1 MTNLT
6 TLLLNTGI
14 VDAMPTLLAQT
25 SSYPS
30 SGEAAAVSAG
40 ANLVSLLFY
49 AVIYAFTSFCGMK
62 ILQTLNYEN
71 AWLAWVPIGNVYAYL
86 EAGEQ
91 DQPIVWTIVSLIPC
105 VGLISLIKIIPA
117 WINICNQLG
126 KTPMILWAILVPCL
140 GPFIVFGYLAFA

>member
-1 MTNLT
+1 MT
-6 TLLLNTGI
+6 TLTSLILDGGI
-14 VDAMPTLLAQT
+14 LDALPTLLAQT
-25 SSYPS
+25 SSFPS
-30 SGEAAAVSAG
+30 DAESTAVAAGV
-40 ANLVSLLFY
+40 NLFTLLFY

-62 ILQTLNYEN
+62 ILETLNYETP
-71 AWLAWVPIGNVYAYL
+71 WLAWVPIANVYAYL

-91 DQPIVWTIVSLIPC
+91 DQPLVWTLVSLIPC

-126 KTPMILWAILVPCL
+126 KTPWILVAIFVPCL